1 MKHIMMSLGLLLSL
15 GAAFGQGTLQ
25 FNRVLLVNKA
35 SGQVTVPA
43 GKVWKIEAN
52 GLSGGIYYQPYTT
65 TTPTWSA
72 TNPNPCTGATSG
84 SSGTLQY
91 VDKYRCA
98 TSNNV
103 LVINGSK
110 TMVDAQKPMWLPA
123 STTVSISSTPCV
135 NSINLPVGTPYY
147 VRDYSGGSSPTYYM
161 ECDGP
166 VQTGSVS
173 NSILVSIIEF
183 NILP

>member
-1 MKHIMMSLGLLLSL
+1 MKHFIMSLGFMMSVGLV
-15 GAAFGQGTLQ
+15 FGQGTLQ
-25 FNRVLLVNKA
+25 FNRVLLVNA
-35 SGQVTVPA
+35 GSGQVTVPA

-52 GLSGGIYYQPYTT
+52 GLSGGVYYQAFTGT
-65 TTPTWSA
+65 STTWSV

-84 SSGTLQY
+84 SSGNIQY

-98 TSNNV
+98 SSNNV
-103 LVINGSK
+103 LVINGLK
-110 TMVDAQKPMWLPA
+110 TIMDTQKPMWLPA
-123 STTVSISSTPCV
+123 ASTVSISTTPCV
-135 NSINLPVGTPYY
+135 NSVSLPASTPYY
-147 VRDYSGGSSPTYYM
+147 VRDYSGGGSPVYYM

-166 VQTGSVS
+166 IQSGTLS